1 MWEIFG
7 VLNLT
12 LHHTGTDGKMPLLIL
27 RTELR
32 RTLLSVK
39 LLSWYWSWYA
49 TALQKLILIFIW
61 VWLWTM
67 VYDPS
72 WLQTEMSTSL
82 HLYYCQGQVLP
93 AEAQPPT
100 LGSPSATGE
109 AATTV
114 TLEPGVQ
121 RHELW
126 SVVTS
131 SLFSTVCWKFVLIDI
146 CYYLYL
152 YLNKWT
158 RLSSL

>member
-1 MWEIFG
+1 MLEIFG
-7 VLNLT
+7 LLNLS

-72 WLQTEMSTSL
+72 
-82 HLYYCQGQVLP
+82 
-93 AEAQPPT
+93 
-100 LGSPSATGE
+100 
-109 AATTV
+109 
-114 TLEPGVQ
+114 
-121 RHELW
+121 
-126 SVVTS
+126 
-131 SLFSTVCWKFVLIDI
+131 
-146 CYYLYL
+146 
-152 YLNKWT
+152 
-158 RLSSL
+158 